1 MPSPSSP
8 SADGPVRSLTRT
20 NAQLTRRSLANVM
33 CDFLGVWAQTF
44 QTTTNRTL
52 ILHFLSYLFSVSFPH
67 CSSSVLTLLVLHL
80 SLASNDYKVIL
91 ECVRRLP
98 ASYFNANYKTIVKNV
113 SKVLLEGIITPFVYA
128 DAAP

>member
-1 MPSPSSP
+1 
-8 SADGPVRSLTRT
+8 
-20 NAQLTRRSLANVM
+20 M
-33 CDFLGVWAQTF
+33 CDFLGVWAQTL

-52 ILHFLSYLFSVSFPH
+52 ILHFLSYLFSASFPH

-98 ASYFNANYKTIVKNV
+98 ASYFNTNYKTIVKNV
-113 SKVLLEGIITPFVYA
+113 SKVLLEGIITPFVHA